1 MKAYQVTVHQNCD
14 KAPSGK
20 YQAEQ
25 GSIQK
30 CLTEDTPLQW
40 DLSN

>member
-1 MKAYQVTVHQNCD
+1 MKPYQVTMHQNCD
-14 KAPSGK
+14 KASSGQ
-20 YQAEQ
+20 YQMEQ
-25 GSIQK
+25 GPIQK

>member
-1 MKAYQVTVHQNCD
+1 MKAYQVTMHLNYD
-14 KAPSGK
+14 KAPSGN
-20 YQAEQ
+20 YQAE